1 MIFSDVFK
9 IITNMDIF
17 NIKSFPKIKTNLK
30 SYHCWKIQESKKRVK
45 LVSKKS
51 TQETITNDDI
61 NEKPSQHERMK
72 KNIIYFF
79 KKKIREKKRVTWA
92 SPRVRPCIPRRITL
106 LVFPNPPMTIWR
118 RRKVA
123 KYFWIILDFFWDILK
138 KPHRR
143 PSSGERYRRPH

>member
-17 NIKSFPKIKTNLK
+17 QHDELSKNTNLK
-30 SYHCWKIQESKKRVK
+30 SSQCRKTQESKKRVK

-79 KKKIREKKRVTWA
+79 KKKIREKKRVT
-92 SPRVRPCIPRRITL
+92 
-106 LVFPNPPMTIWR
+106 
-118 RRKVA
+118 
-123 KYFWIILDFFWDILK
+123 
-138 KPHRR
+138 
-143 PSSGERYRRPH
+143 